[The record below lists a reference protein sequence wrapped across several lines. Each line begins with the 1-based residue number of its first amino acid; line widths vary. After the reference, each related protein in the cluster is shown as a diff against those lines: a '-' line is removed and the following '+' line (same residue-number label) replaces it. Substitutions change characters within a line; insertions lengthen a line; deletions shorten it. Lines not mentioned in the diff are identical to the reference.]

1 MRKRMFFA
9 LMMMALC
16 AMVAL
21 AADVTGKWTAQVP
34 GRGGDT
40 SEWTFNFKVDGET
53 LTGNVVVPF
62 GGGMEQEIKEGKV
75 SGDQISF
82 ATVFEGPQGEFRF
95 DYKGTVKGNEIE
107 FTREMPGGQFPASNF
122 TAKKAE

>member
-1 MRKRMFFA
+1 MRKRMWFV

-16 AMVAL
+16 ALVAF

-34 GRGGDT
+34 GRNGT

-53 LTGNVVVPF
+53 LTGTVTVPF
-62 GGGMEQEIKEGKV
+62 GGGMEQEITEGKV
-75 SGDQISF
+75 SGDDISF
-82 ATVFEGPQGEFRF
+82 ATVFQGPNGEFRMN
-95 DYKGTVKGNEIE
+95 YKGKVKGDEIE